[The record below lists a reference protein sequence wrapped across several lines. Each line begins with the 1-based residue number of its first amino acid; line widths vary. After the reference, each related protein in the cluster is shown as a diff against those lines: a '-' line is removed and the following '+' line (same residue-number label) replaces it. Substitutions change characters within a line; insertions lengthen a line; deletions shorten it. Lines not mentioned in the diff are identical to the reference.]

1 LAQVIAAGDRRH
13 ARVSDLLFPGRA
25 LWAALVVIIAVDIA
39 WLAWSDHF
47 FLKLS
52 SLFAFLPSVALLA
65 GLALY
70 FQRHGGA
77 ASRKLYEPLMG
88 TLFVIA
94 GFMAVRVFNHLA
106 MSIPFPFVDDE
117 LAALDGLLGL
127 DWLAYTTWVSHH
139 PWIVLA
145 FQTAYTGITLVTVA
159 VFAILFVVIGSERA
173 RELCRLVFW
182 TSLATTII
190 GVAFPAHAAMDRF
203 ASTGLRLVFG
213 PDAGIYPIPYIAAAR
228 GEGADVLDLSQL
240 PGLTAMPSFHTICG
254 LLIVY
259 SCRGHRLLWPIMLVY
274 ATVMIASTPI
284 MGGHYFVDLIAGAL
298 LTVVAIA
305 VDRLYADRVERIAGM
320 RPYLAVQSGN

>member
-1 LAQVIAAGDRRH
+1 MAHVIAGEDRPH

-25 LWAALVVIIAVDIA
+25 LWVALFAIIAVDVV

-47 FLKLS
+47 SLKQS
-52 SLFAFLPSVALLA
+52 SLFAFLPSVVLLA
-65 GLALY
+65 VLALY
-70 FQRHGGA
+70 FHWQSGA
-77 ASRKLYEPLMG
+77 TLRKLYEPLMG
-88 TLFVIA
+88 ILFVIV
-94 GFMAVRVFNHLA
+94 GFMGIRVFNHLT

-117 LAALDGLLGL
+117 LAELDGLLGL
-127 DWLAYTTWVSHH
+127 DWLAYTTWASHH

-145 FQTAYTGITLVTVA
+145 FQTAYTGLTLVTVT

-190 GVAFPAHAAMDRF
+190 GVAFPARAAMDRF

-228 GEGADVLDLSQL
+228 GENVDVLDLSQL
-240 PGLTAMPSFHTICG
+240 PGLIAMPSFHTICG

-259 SCRGHRLLWPIMLVY
+259 SCRGHRLLWPIMIAY
-274 ATVMIASTPI
+274 AMIMIASAPI

-298 LTVVAIA
+298 LTVLAIA
-305 VDRLYADRVERIAGM
+305 IDRLCADRVERIPGL